1 MTQKW
6 RPHPYTLLI
15 VIILLL
21 GVCLRFYN
29 LDHKLYWHDETFTS
43 LRVSGY
49 QSQEYLQTL
58 FDGHLV
64 SVADLQVYQTPRPN
78 GNPGD
83 VIKSLAIEDAQ
94 HPPLYYLLMWGWVQI
109 WGHSPT
115 ITRLL
120 SVCLSLLAFPALYWL
135 CIELFAA
142 PLIGGVAMAL
152 MAVSPLH
159 LLYAQEARQYSFW
172 VVWIL
177 LSSAGLLRAIRVKT
191 ATAWGFY
198 SVTLVLGCYTFL
210 FNIFV
215 ALGHALYVV
224 GLRQKSI
231 LKPYLLAC
239 GLGVIG
245 FSLWLVVL
253 LTNAQNVQ
261 ATTGWTARPFDAELR
276 TQLWGWNLSH
286 LVFDIGLQPDDPM
299 AVLSVV
305 LVLALV
311 ISAVGY
317 LCYQTPLRA
326 WLMVIGLMGMT
337 PFVLCSLDLSM
348 GGLRS
353 VSARY
358 FMATYV
364 GIGIAI
370 AYLLAHPLTLVSTK
384 RPLAWKGMAAVL
396 FTLGLTSCLVISQSD
411 TWWIKAVAA
420 DNAKTAQIINQAE
433 RPLVI
438 SSQQETNPGSLL
450 SLSYLLEPRVRFQL
464 IVDPKVPDI
473 PSGFS
478 DIFLFNPSASLKS
491 ALMGTDRGEIKPIP
505 DSTLLRL
512 TGADRMTLRR
522 ARSRVE
528 GSFAN
533 AGGEDRVKQRV
544 RVKPGI

>member
-6 RPHPYTLLI
+6 RPHPYGLLI
-15 VIILLL
+15 IILLLL

-43 LRVSGY
+43 LRASGY
-49 QSQEYLQTL
+49 QSQEYLQAL

-64 SVADLQVYQTPRPN
+64 SVADLQTYQTPRPN
-78 GNPGD
+78 SSLGD
-83 VIKSLAIEDAQ
+83 VINSLAIEDAQ
-94 HPPLYYLLMWGWVQI
+94 HPPLYYALMWGWI
-109 WGHSPT
+109 KLWGHSPT

-120 SVCLSLLAFPALYWL
+120 SVFLSLFAFPALYWL

-142 PLIGGVAMAL
+142 PLVGGVAMAL

-191 ATAWGFY
+191 VAAWGFY
-198 SVTLVLGCYTFL
+198 SITLVLGCYTFL

-224 GLRQKSI
+224 GLRQKAV
-231 LKPYLLAC
+231 LKPYLWAC

-245 FSLWLVVL
+245 FSPWLVVL
-253 LTNAQNVQ
+253 LTNFQNVQ
-261 ATTGWTARPFDAELR
+261 ATTGWTARPIAAGLR

-286 LVFDIGLQPDDPM
+286 LVFDIGLQPYDPWAVSS
-299 AVLSVV
+299 AVLVMV
-305 LVLALV
+305 LVLFAM
-311 ISAVGY
+311 GY
-317 LCYQTPLRA
+317 LCHHAPPRA
-326 WLMVIGLMGMT
+326 GLMVISLIGVT
-337 PFVLCSLDLSM
+337 PLVLCSLDLSL

-353 VSARY
+353 ISARY

-364 GIGIAI
+364 GLDIAI
-370 AYLLAHPLTLVSTK
+370 AYLLAHPLTLILTK
-384 RPLAWKGMAAVL
+384 RHLVWKGMAAIL
-396 FTLGLTSCLVISQSD
+396 FTLGLTSCLVVSQSD

-420 DNAKTAQIINQAE
+420 DNATTARIINQAE

-450 SLSYLLEPRVRFQL
+450 SLSYLLEPRVKFQL

-473 PSGFS
+473 PS
-478 DIFLFNPSASLKS
+478 
-491 ALMGTDRGEIKPIP
+491 
-505 DSTLLRL
+505 
-512 TGADRMTLRR
+512 
-522 ARSRVE
+522 
-528 GSFAN
+528 
-533 AGGEDRVKQRV
+533 
-544 RVKPGI
+544 